1 MTFYNVIIL
10 IKSVCNK
17 DQNNHYYNIF
27 FKKSSHELSKK
38 YVFCIKYECYITIE
52 LTFLKELILITQ
64 SFINDIYES

>member
-27 FKKSSHELSKK
+27 FKKSSYELPKK
-38 YVFCIKYECYITIE
+38 YDFV
-52 LTFLKELILITQ
+52 
-64 SFINDIYES
+64 